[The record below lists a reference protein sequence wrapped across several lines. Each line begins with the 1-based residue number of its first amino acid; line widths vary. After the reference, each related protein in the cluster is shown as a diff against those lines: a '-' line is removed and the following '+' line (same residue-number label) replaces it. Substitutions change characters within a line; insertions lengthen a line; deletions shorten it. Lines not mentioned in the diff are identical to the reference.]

1 VRHINIA
8 LVFLQPALAQF
19 DTFRHSRSASNTQ
32 LPSPGSNTSELMQ
45 LNEKQKKHLRG
56 LAHGRDPIVMIGQS
70 GASESVTKELDVA
83 LGAHELVKVKARVGD
98 RDERDQI
105 LEQLAQQTSSE
116 LVQRIGNVGVFYR
129 ASKDKPR
136 IILPD

>member
-1 VRHINIA
+1 
-8 LVFLQPALAQF
+8 
-19 DTFRHSRSASNTQ
+19 
-32 LPSPGSNTSELMQ
+32 MQ

-70 GASESVTKELDVA
+70 GASEAVTKELDVA

-129 ASKDKPR
+129 ARKENPR